1 MSNKK
6 NDNNCNPDKI
16 PDVIVGAFVGFLL
29 SILAFLIVDKLP
41 KDVEHYV
48 MILSYILIAFS
59 AIVALFQLQQNI
71 KKNQKEDQWNQKYLA
86 YTKINE
92 YVKYL
97 EKQRTLLDKIT
108 VEKELIKNSAGV
120 PISFSDRRT
129 IKRPLN
135 HEEIHDWV
143 CKHDENKCKII
154 SPSID
159 GKDMYVTTIEG
170 ANVVRL
176 LISII
181 NTYEMIA
188 SGIKQG
194 MLNKEL
200 VLDAL
205 DSSIVNNF
213 DFFED
218 YIKHR
223 RRKHDA
229 TDFACDWENL
239 SKKIKEQKKR

>member
-1 MSNKK
+1 MNNIENNSNDKF
-6 NDNNCNPDKI
+6 PDI
-16 PDVIVGAFVGFLL
+16 FVGAFIGFLL
-29 SILAFLIVDKLP
+29 SILAFIIIDKLP
-41 KDVEHYV
+41 KDIEHYV
-48 MILSYILIAFS
+48 MIFSYILIACS
-59 AIVALFQLQQNI
+59 AIVALFQLQQNA
-71 KKNQKEDQWNQKYLA
+71 KKNQKEEQWNQKYLA

-92 YVKYL
+92 YIKYL
-97 EKQRTLLDKIT
+97 EKQRTKLDEIT
-108 VEKELIKNSAGV
+108 VEKELIKNSAGI

-143 CKHDENKCKII
+143 CKHDDKKCKII
-154 SPSID
+154 SPSAD
-159 GKDMYVTTIEG
+159 GKDMYVTTIDG

-213 DFFED
+213 EFFED

-223 RRKHDA
+223 RRKHDSIE
-229 TDFACDWENL
+229 FACDWENL
-239 SKKIKEQKKR
+239 YKEIKKQKKR